1 MARITDFFKPVKDFS
16 NIKELDYKHTN
27 ALLEA
32 LIILSRVLNLS
43 IYVIDYYKKEFAY
56 VSEHPLFLCGYD
68 HEKVKTMGYNYFE
81 QIVIPDDLNMLLE
94 INEKGFDFFYNLP
107 TNRRTH
113 CFISYDFRVK
123 HQNGNIF
130 LINHKLVP
138 FHVLTSGE
146 MWLAICLVSLSEN
159 IKPGNVYI
167 QMLNEPVKYIYS
179 FKQKKFNLQGS
190 VKLSDKEKTIL
201 KLSSL
206 GYTSKEIADR
216 IYKDLNTVKFH
227 KSNIFK
233 KLEVRNI
240 TEAID
245 FAVKNG
251 II

>member
-1 MARITDFFKPVKDFS
+1 MARINDFFKPVKGFS
-16 NIKELDYKHTN
+16 NSKELDYKQTD

-32 LIILSRVLNLS
+32 SIILSKVLNLS
-43 IYVIDYYKKEFAY
+43 IYVVDYYKKEFAY

-68 HEKVKTMGYNYFE
+68 REKVKTMGYNYFE
-81 QIVIPDDLNMLLE
+81 KIVIAEDLNMLLE

-107 TNRRTH
+107 INRRTH

-123 HQNGNIF
+123 YKNGNIF
-130 LINHKLVP
+130 LVNHKLVP
-138 FHVLTSGE
+138 FHILTSGE
-146 MWLAICLVSLSEN
+146 MWLAVCLVSLSVN
-159 IKPGNVYI
+159 LKPGNVYI

-179 FKQKKFNLQGS
+179 FKQKKFNLQDPII
-190 VKLSDKEKTIL
+190 LPDNEKTIL
-201 KLSSL
+201 KLSAL

-216 IYKDLNTVKFH
+216 LCKDLNTVKFH

-245 FAVKNG
+245 FAVKNA